1 MNFINISDFDFLIYF
16 TRMNQVLRGLQ
27 DSLSSAGIKTIQG
40 NAKLSKK
47 IRKALFLN
55 LLFLAVLLALDYG
68 VSPLLGWLLNGN
80 SIAVS
85 LLQIGYYSTLLYP
98 IYIICLL
105 LNSRWYAK
113 IAEEALAERAYQI
126 AQDKLSPSQF
136 KRSHHRT
143 SRANSGGLSQ
153 LTNELYRL
161 ILGIVYIVQLAL
173 CAKLPF
179 IGTVCFWIG
188 TCWLCSLYSFEYV
201 WSLLGLTQHERLT
214 YFSERYLYMLG
225 FGLPLA
231 VNAALS
237 PGLLREIGFALGFP
251 FFIIN
256 SIWAK
261 PVKVDSGRLPA
272 RFNPFRLSQVFISPL
287 LKRGIGEL
295 YYSAVFIITKFSTVI
310 KLFIKIF

>member
-1 MNFINISDFDFLIYF
+1 
-16 TRMNQVLRGLQ
+16 MNQVLRGLR
-27 DSLSSAGIKTIQG
+27 DALSSTGIKTIQG
-40 NAKLSKK
+40 NPKLSKK

-55 LLFLAVLLALDYG
+55 FLFLAVLVVLDYV
-68 VSPLLGWLLNGN
+68 VSPLLEWLLNGN

-85 LLQIGYYSTLLYP
+85 LLQIGYYTALLYP

-113 IAEEALAERAYQI
+113 IAEEALTERAYQI
-126 AQDKLSPSQF
+126 AQDKLSPSQL
-136 KRSHHRT
+136 KRSQPRI
-143 SRANSGGLSQ
+143 SRANAGGLSQ

-161 ILGIVYIVQLAL
+161 ILGIVYIIQLAL

-179 IGTVCFWIG
+179 IGTICLWIG

-237 PGLLREIGFALGFP
+237 PGLVREIVFAVGFP

-261 PVKVDSGRLPA
+261 PVKIDSGRFPA
-272 RFNPFRLSQVFISPL
+272 RFNPFGLSQVFISPL

-295 YYSAVFIITKFSTVI
+295 YYSAVFILTKLSNVI
-310 KLFIKIF
+310 KLLIKKI